1 MSYGDTVLP
10 YRGMG
15 DPVGTRVG
23 IVGAAGKMGR
33 ALCAAAL
40 DDPEIHLVAAI
51 GRSHA
56 DRRVAELIGRS
67 DTDLRVS
74 DRLETLLDAEVDV
87 AIEFTSPESVIDNA
101 RWFLEH
107 NLHSV
112 IGTSGISAVDLASL
126 AARADAG
133 AANMFVADAFSVT
146 DAVGRHIAKIA
157 ARYIPNVELS
167 ETHPPTKADAPS
179 GTTVRTARELAKVG
193 ASSPKAA
200 SHELVPGARGG
211 DIDGIRV
218 HSLRQWGGPGFEEI
232 RFSLPG
238 ETMTIVLTPWSR
250 EPYANGALRAAK
262 AVVHRRGFTYGFETL
277 LGLD

>member
-1 MSYGDTVLP
+1 MLT
-10 YRGMG
+10 YRAM
-15 DPVGTRVG
+15 TKTLRVG

-40 DDPEIHLVAAI
+40 DDPEIDLVAAI
-51 GRSHA
+51 GRSNA
-56 DRRVAELIGRS
+56 GGRVAELIGRPG
-67 DTDLRVS
+67 TDVVLS
-74 DRLETLLDAEVDV
+74 DRLETLLDAQVDV
-87 AIEFTSPESVIDNA
+87 ALEFTGPDSVVANA
-101 RWFLEH
+101 RWFLDH
-107 NLHSV
+107 GVHSV
-112 IGTSGISAVDLASL
+112 IGSTGIGPEDLDDLAS
-126 AARADAG
+126 RAESG
-133 AANMFVADAFSVT
+133 TANMLVGDAFSVT

-179 GTTVRTARELAKVG
+179 GTTARTARELAKVG

-200 SHELVPGARGG
+200 SREIVPGSRGG
-211 DIDGIRV
+211 EIDGIRV

-262 AVVHRRGFTYGFETL
+262 AVLHRRGFTYGFEVL
-277 LGLD
+277 LGLE

>member
-1 MSYGDTVLP
+1 MAGAL
-10 YRGMG
+10 
-15 DPVGTRVG
+15 RVG

-33 ALCAAAL
+33 ALCTAAL
-40 DDPEIHLVAAI
+40 DDQGVELVAAI
-51 GRSHA
+51 GRSEPG
-56 DRRVAELIGRS
+56 RRVAELIGRT
-67 DTDLRVS
+67 DTDVLLS
-74 DRLETLLDAEVDV
+74 DRLETLLEAKADV
-87 AIEFTSPESVIDNA
+87 AMEFTGPDSVMANA
-101 RWFLEH
+101 RWFLDH
-107 NLHSV
+107 GVHSV
-112 IGTSGISAVDLASL
+112 IGSTGIGTEDLAELTS
-126 AARADAG
+126 RAESG
-133 AANMFVADAFSVT
+133 PANMLVGDAFSVT

-179 GTTVRTARELAKVG
+179 GTTVRTAQELAKVG
-193 ASSPKAA
+193 AASPKAA
-200 SHELVPGARGG
+200 STEIVPGARGG
-211 DIDGIRV
+211 EIDGIRV

>member
-1 MSYGDTVLP
+1 MI
-10 YRGMG
+10 
-15 DPVGTRVG
+15 RVG

-33 ALCAAAL
+33 ALCIAAL
-40 DDPEIHLVAAI
+40 DDPDIELVAAI
-51 GRSHA
+51 GRSKTGM
-56 DRRVAELIGRS
+56 RVAELVGRP
-67 DTDLRVS
+67 DTDVRLS
-74 DRLETLLDAEVDV
+74 DRLETLLDANVDV
-87 AIEFTSPESVIDNA
+87 ALEFTSPDSVMGNA
-101 RWFLEH
+101 RWFLDH
-107 NLHSV
+107 GVHSA
-112 IGTSGISAVDLASL
+112 IGTTGIGAEDLAELRS
-126 AARADAG
+126 RAEAG
-133 AANMFVADAFSVT
+133 PANMFVGDAFSVT

-179 GTTVRTARELAKVG
+179 GTCVRTAQELARVG

-200 SHELVPGARGG
+200 SREIIPGARGG
-211 DIDGIRV
+211 EIDGIRV

-250 EPYANGALRAAK
+250 EPYANGALRVAK
-262 AVVHRRGFTYGFETL
+262 AVVNRRGFTYGFESL

>member
-1 MSYGDTVLP
+1 LQHEQSLCNGRPAVIRL
-10 YRGMG
+10 GV
-15 DPVGTRVG
+15 VG
-23 IVGAAGKMGR
+23 AGKMGR
-33 ALCAAAL
+33 AVCAAAL
-40 DDPEIHLVAAI
+40 DDPDVMLVAAI
-51 GRSHA
+51 GRSQA
-56 DRRVAELIGRS
+56 GRRVAELIGRAE
-67 DTDLRVS
+67 TDVRVS
-74 DRLETLLDAEVDV
+74 DRLETLLDAQADV
-87 AIEFTSPESVIDNA
+87 AVDFTDPDSVMANA

-107 NLHSV
+107 GIHSV
-112 IGTSGISAVDLASL
+112 IGTTGIKPEDLAELRS
-126 AARADAG
+126 RAEAG
-133 AANMFVADAFSVT
+133 RANMFVGDAFSVT

-179 GTTVRTARELAKVG
+179 GTSVQTARELAKVG

-200 SHELVPGARGG
+200 SHEIVPGALGG
-211 DIDGIRV
+211 EIDGIRV

-262 AVVHRRGFTYGFETL
+262 AVVERRGFTLGFETL
-277 LGLD
+277 LGLA

>member
-1 MSYGDTVLP
+1 VI
-10 YRGMG
+10 
-15 DPVGTRVG
+15 RVG
-23 IVGAAGKMGR
+23 VVGAAGKMGR

-40 DDPEIHLVAAI
+40 DDADVELVAAI
-51 GRSHA
+51 GRSNA
-56 DRRVAELIGRS
+56 GVRVAELIGRA
-67 DTDLRVS
+67 DTDVRLS
-74 DRLETLLDAEVDV
+74 DRFETLLEAKADV
-87 AIEFTSPESVIDNA
+87 AIEFTSPESVVGNA
-101 RWFLEH
+101 CWFLDH
-107 NLHSV
+107 GLHSV
-112 IGTSGISAVDLASL
+112 IGTSGIDPEDLAEL
-126 AARADAG
+126 ASRAEAG
-133 AANMFVADAFSVT
+133 PANTLVGDAFSVT

-179 GTTVRTARELAKVG
+179 GTSVRTTRELAEVG

-200 SHELVPGARGG
+200 SREIVLGARGG
-211 DIDGIRV
+211 EIDGIRV

-250 EPYANGALRAAK
+250 EPYATGALRAAK
-262 AVVHRRGFTYGFETL
+262 AVADRRGFTYGFETL